1 MPFDLWKYLSLA
13 YGVSHFPSNGTNIS
27 GCGIAWKSEL
37 LYSEAKSQLL
47 DLGWEREG
55 LP

>member
-13 YGVSHFPSNGTNIS
+13 YSVSHFPSNGTNIS
-27 GCGIAWKSEL
+27 GCGVAWKSEL

-47 DLGWEREG
+47 DLGWERAG